1 MAKHR
6 TKDQK
11 RKATEQHRLQA
22 ANSDSA
28 VVEMAQFSPQT
39 QAQALP
45 KTTLQWTG
53 SAVNPRPKSQ
63 TSPESQRFLFGF
75 DPKWVYQD
83 LRKTAIAT
91 VLIVGILV
99 FVYFL
104 SF

>member
-22 ANSDSA
+22 DNSGSA
-28 VVEMAQFSPQT
+28 IVEMTQFSPKAQV
-39 QAQALP
+39 QALP
-45 KTTLQWTG
+45 KTTLQWAG
-53 SAVNPRPKSQ
+53 GAASHAPKSQ
-63 TSPESQRFLFGF
+63 TSPESNRLIFGF
-75 DPKWVYQD
+75 DPKWVHQD
-83 LRKTAIAT
+83 LRKTAVVSA
-91 VLIVGILV
+91 LIVGILV